1 MTHGQGS
8 NLSLQGSNMFN
19 IPTKTTTSFRKRPSI
34 IEPEDTDENDLEV
47 EEALEKFF
55 QKYKNADNNKF

>member
-1 MTHGQGS
+1 MS
-8 NLSLQGSNMFN
+8 SAKAELM
-19 IPTKTTTSFRKRPSI
+19 KY
-34 IEPEDTDENDLEV
+34 